1 MKKFNHSLDTYDF
14 KMGNCKRREPHNR
27 SLFDVTYWLYTYKDL
42 TISIYFDYNDD
53 LGIVGEPYYE
63 IYNVSENG
71 ENNFKDT
78 IRYLKK
84 DHVKMIRE
92 LEKQAKIHEKELQEY
107 PERFI

>member
-1 MKKFNHSLDTYDF
+1 MKKYNHILDTYDF
-14 KMGNCKRREPHNR
+14 KIGKCKRREPKRVN
-27 SLFDVTYWLYTYKDL
+27 LFDVTYWLYTYKDL

-71 ENNFKDT
+71 KNNIDDT
-78 IRYLKK
+78 IRFLYTEP
-84 DHVKMIRE
+84 DKMIKE
-92 LEKQAKIHEKELQEY
+92 LENQAQIHEKELQEY